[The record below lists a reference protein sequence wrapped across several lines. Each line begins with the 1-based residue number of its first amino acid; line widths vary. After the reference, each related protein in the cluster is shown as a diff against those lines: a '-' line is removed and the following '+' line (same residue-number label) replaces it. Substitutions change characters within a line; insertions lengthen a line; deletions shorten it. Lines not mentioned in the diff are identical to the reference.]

1 MSSPATDGTH
11 GLFERARRL
20 REALNTQP
28 PTQMD
33 KQPCPQSGTRSVTT
47 LPAKNTIE
55 VEPNSPQTPSLRL
68 DVDTVL
74 EQVKALRPGQDPAI
88 PLFTILRSVFSVKK
102 GAFLLP
108 QTIPRSPDEAVLLPY
123 AVRGYD
129 ETTKTR
135 LRLPVSRFGQTR
147 LITGDGLTAMRPY
160 FSMREYDMLR
170 RVVCIPFRDGRTV
183 LGCCLISDP
192 ALTQDQFAQLEQF
205 LRHTHD
211 SISSYLASCI
221 PNRLREGHRPRISH
235 HPALHEIV
243 ESVSRLAGSLSNR
256 GNRLLLLK
264 IRIDNLI
271 DSVCRISPD
280 AVPFRVREEI
290 YGLLD
295 RMVSGVGEMF
305 IFDTGSV
312 LLAITFRS
320 VGRPEMF
327 VHQIR
332 GAVGRMYS
340 AEVPMPDY
348 QTGLVSGSDSE
359 ISTLVT
365 DLTS

>member
-1 MSSPATDGTH
+1 M
-11 GLFERARRL
+11 
-20 REALNTQP
+20 
-28 PTQMD
+28 
-33 KQPCPQSGTRSVTT
+33 
-47 LPAKNTIE
+47 
-55 VEPNSPQTPSLRL
+55 
-68 DVDTVL
+68 
-74 EQVKALRPGQDPAI
+74 
-88 PLFTILRSVFSVKK
+88 
-102 GAFLLP
+102 
-108 QTIPRSPDEAVLLPY
+108 
-123 AVRGYD
+123 
-129 ETTKTR
+129 
-135 LRLPVSRFGQTR
+135 
-147 LITGDGLTAMRPY
+147 
-160 FSMREYDMLR
+160 
-170 RVVCIPFRDGRTV
+170 
-183 LGCCLISDP
+183 
-192 ALTQDQFAQLEQF
+192 
-205 LRHTHD
+205 
-211 SISSYLASCI
+211 
-221 PNRLREGHRPRISH
+221 
-235 HPALHEIV
+235 
-243 ESVSRLAGSLSNR
+243 
-256 GNRLLLLK
+256 LK